1 MKKQLLNIVT
11 AVTLLSL
18 PNMIF
23 AQAPNLGT
31 AADFVL
37 FSTTG
42 ALTNTG
48 ISQLT
53 GHVGSNSDFS
63 TNFGNVNGVMNDK
76 NGASSLCA
84 DDLLTA
90 YNQLNLV
97 VPTATLAPAIGNGQT
112 LTSGV
117 YYIPSASTLDLVL
130 TLDGLGNS
138 NSVFIF
144 KVQGPLS
151 TTVNSKVKL
160 INSAKACNV
169 YWKVEGLVDMAA
181 GTSMKGTIIAN
192 NSAIN
197 MSTGDT
203 LEGRALTTAGAITI
217 DGILAYTPI
226 GCNSPVLNGPSYPNL
241 GSAACYGVFSG
252 NGPVTN
258 TGNTFVTGGD
268 VGTNVTLT
276 TGFNPLNVTGMV
288 HPIPDG
294 STAACA
300 ADLSNLYTYL
310 NTLPNDIELL
320 YPAQFGRSLVLTPH
334 TYIMKAATVF
344 TDTLYLNA
352 LDNPNAV
359 FVIKINGALSTSTYA
374 KVALINGALAKNV
387 FWKVDGAVSINNF
400 ADFKG
405 TIIAN
410 NGAVSINKGVLLN
423 GRAMTTDGELTTDSI
438 RVIVPVGSCSTVD
451 INDFDSKNII
461 EIASF
466 YPNPM
471 TNSLSVLVTSASES
485 NPVNFSIYNTLGTL
499 VMSKIITEQSSVIET
514 NLPSGI
520 YFYKVITKNNKIQS
534 GKLMSQQ

>member
-90 YNQLNLV
+90 YNQLDLV

-300 ADLSNLYTYL
+300 TDLSNLYTYL

-400 ADFKG
+400 SDFKG

-438 RVIVPVGSCSTVD
+438 RVIVPLGSCSTVG
-451 INDFDSKNII
+451 INELNKT

-471 TNSLSVLVTSASES
+471 SNSLSVLVNSASES
-485 NPVNFSIYNTLGTL
+485 NPINFSIYNALGTL
-499 VMSKIITEQSSVIET
+499 VMFKIITEQSSVIET
-514 NLPSGI
+514 NFSSGI
-520 YFYKVITKNNKIQS
+520 YFYKVNTKNNEVQS
-534 GKLMSQQ
+534 GKLISQQ

>member
-90 YNQLNLV
+90 YNQLDLV

-438 RVIVPVGSCSTVD
+438 RVIVPVGSCSTVG
-451 INDFDSKNII
+451 INDIDSKNII